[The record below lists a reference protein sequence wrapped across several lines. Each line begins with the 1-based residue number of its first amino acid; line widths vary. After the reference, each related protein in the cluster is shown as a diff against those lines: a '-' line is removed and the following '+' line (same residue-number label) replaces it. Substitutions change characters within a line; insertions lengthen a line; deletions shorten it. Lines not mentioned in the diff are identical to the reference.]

1 MLMLLLAAFLVLLN
15 GFFVAAEFA
24 LVKVRA
30 TQLDALIDEGPAGVK
45 PHARMAR
52 HILRHLD
59 PYLSATQ
66 LGITL
71 ASLGLGW
78 VGEPA
83 VAHLIEPL
91 LAWAGVTDPKT
102 MHSISLV
109 VAFTFISFLHIVV
122 GEIAPKSM
130 AIAAAPSVSVFV
142 AWPMRVFYVIFYPAM
157 WVLNGASNALL
168 RWFGIQPIGG
178 GHGSAVTAEEL
189 YHIAEQSAETG
200 AITAGEG
207 RLLTNVL
214 SFSDHVAR
222 EIMTPRGRV
231 IFLTTDLSLDEALQ
245 VTQQSGFTRLPLIDD
260 SPDEPIGIVHL
271 RDLLPYLSR
280 QIPFPGLAPLARR
293 ALYVPENMPAQKLLV
308 EFQKRRM
315 HFAFVVDEFGGLSGI
330 VTLED
335 ALEEL
340 VGEIHDEFDIVAQPI
355 IRTDTGFA
363 VDGGVLLQD
372 LLPLLELDELESEAD
387 TVGGYLMER
396 LSRVPQVGDTVEVPG
411 WILRVRSMDRLR
423 IGRVEAII
431 NPVMDTT

>member
-1 MLMLLLAAFLVLLN
+1 MLLLAAFLVLLN

-30 TQLDALIDEGPAGVK
+30 TQLDALIDDGPAGLR

-91 LAWAGVTDPKT
+91 LATLGVTEPKAV
-102 MHSISLV
+102 HSISLV
-109 VAFTFISFLHIVV
+109 VAFSLISFLHIVV
-122 GEIAPKSM
+122 GEIAPKSL
-130 AIAAAPSVSVFV
+130 AIARAPAVSVAV
-142 AWPMRVFYVIFYPAM
+142 AWPMRVFYVLFYPAM
-157 WVLNGASNALL
+157 WLLNGASNALL
-168 RWFGIQPIGG
+168 RWLGIEAIGG

-207 RLLTNVL
+207 QLLTNVL

-222 EIMTPRGRV
+222 EIMVPRGRIV
-231 IFLTTDLSLDEALQ
+231 FLTAEMGLHTALDVVQ
-245 VTQQSGFTRLPLIDD
+245 RTGFTRLPLMDD
-260 SPDEPIGIVHL
+260 NPDEPIGIVHL
-271 RDLLPYLSR
+271 KDLLPYLAGR
-280 QIPFPGLAPLARR
+280 QAFPGLVALARK
-293 ALYVPENMPAQKLLV
+293 ALYVPENMPAQKLLF

-340 VGEIHDEFDIVAQPI
+340 VGEIHDEFDTVAQPVL
-355 IRTDTGFA
+355 RTDTGFS
-363 VDGGVLLQD
+363 VEGGVLLQD
-372 LLPLLELDELESEAD
+372 LLPLLELDTLDSEAD
-387 TVGGYLMER
+387 TVGGFVMER

-411 WILRVRSMDRLR
+411 WLLRVRTMDRLR